1 MRTAYINM
9 AYSWE
14 QRFCSKQ
21 QKSHSDWIWTK
32 FGEEK
37 EEIPQTYIHNKSLI
51 EAIELEQMFAI
62 EWFRYFTSFATNFSS
77 FYGHNSV
84 SNSIFSLC
92 VLNIK
97 NNSSHLILLS
107 YICFWNSSG
116 FIAVIVIVVN
126 DRKYWISF
134 NSYVVVVIVIAIII
148 IIIIN
153 ITTGV
158 WISLLLLLMLL
169 YLLTSF
175 LFTFYLFLIADL

>member
-1 MRTAYINM
+1 MRTAYRNM

-116 FIAVIVIVVN
+116 FIAVIVIVVT
-126 DRKYWISF
+126 IE
-134 NSYVVVVIVIAIII
+134 
-148 IIIIN
+148 N
-153 ITTGV
+153 IEFLL
-158 WISLLLLLMLL
+158 IPMLLLSSSSPSLSSSSSTSPPEYGFHYCCCWCCSTFWLL
-169 YLLTSF
+169 SCSHF
-175 LFTFYLFLIADL
+175 ICFW